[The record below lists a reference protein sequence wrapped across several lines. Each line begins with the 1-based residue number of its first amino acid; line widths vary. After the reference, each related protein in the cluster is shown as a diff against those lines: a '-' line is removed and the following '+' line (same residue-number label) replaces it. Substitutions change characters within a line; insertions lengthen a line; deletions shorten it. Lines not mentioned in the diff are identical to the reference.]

1 MDWSFHSFNL
11 CGPSVLLKIKE
22 SKRKTM
28 LSKCV
33 NCFGGHGKLLVPLC
47 QSISTI
53 NRLILW
59 CPYPACGY
67 QKGSNNVIWMSPSQA
82 IERTQGSVM
91 KALGQGFH
99 SRVFCNQLKSKHF
112 SLKKKSRRDNY
123 FKKNQL

>member
-1 MDWSFHSFNL
+1 MHSSMRLNNRKIRFMDWSFHSFNL

-33 NCFGGHGKLLVPLC
+33 NCFGGHGQLLVPLC

-53 NRLILW
+53 NRLILR

-67 QKGSNNVIWMSPSQA
+67 QKGSNNVVWMSPSQA
-82 IERTQGSVM
+82 LERTQGP
-91 KALGQGFH
+91 
-99 SRVFCNQLKSKHF
+99 
-112 SLKKKSRRDNY
+112 
-123 FKKNQL
+123 